1 MNTEVRKNTKS
12 DFEKDIFEL
21 MNNAVFRNSMKNVIN
36 HSVILSLQQP
46 NQEQTAG
53 VRTKLSYSIK
63 KFRLNYHTKKML
75 MNKPVFLGLAI
86 LEITKIVAYEF

>member
-36 HSVILSLQQP
+36 HSD
-46 NQEQTAG
+46 
-53 VRTKLSYSIK
+53 TKLATTESRTNCWCQNQTIIQHKKIQINLSYK
-63 KFRLNYHTKKML
+63 KDAH
-75 MNKPVFLGLAI
+75 
-86 LEITKIVAYEF
+86 E